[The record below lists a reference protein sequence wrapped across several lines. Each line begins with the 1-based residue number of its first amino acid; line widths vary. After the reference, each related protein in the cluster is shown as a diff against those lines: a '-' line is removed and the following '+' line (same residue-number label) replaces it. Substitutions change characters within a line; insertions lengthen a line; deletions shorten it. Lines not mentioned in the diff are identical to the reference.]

1 MHFEI
6 QPYRQSATEKSQ
18 LLAQEV
24 DGSSGR
30 DKVRLTKEDLKFYDS
45 IQDQIKWLVSIWNTT
60 LG

>member
-60 LG
+60 FG

>member
-30 DKVRLTKEDLKFYDS
+30 DKVRLTKKEDLKFYDS
-45 IQDQIKWLVSIWNTT
+45 IQDQIK
-60 LG
+60 